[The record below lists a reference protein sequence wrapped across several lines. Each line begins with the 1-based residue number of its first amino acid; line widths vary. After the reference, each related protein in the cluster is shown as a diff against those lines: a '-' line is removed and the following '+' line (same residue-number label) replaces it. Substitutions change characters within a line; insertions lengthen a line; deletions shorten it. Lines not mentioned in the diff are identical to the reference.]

1 MKVNPGQQAH
11 THTLENALSLSFS
24 LSLATICFTLQERF
38 LNELHILVKKKQ
50 TFKLTVDQGW
60 YSEQEMKD
68 ELSWSQ

>member
-1 MKVNPGQQAH
+1 MKVNPRQEPH
-11 THTLENALSLSFS
+11 THTLEKTRS
-24 LSLATICFTLQERF
+24 LSLYHMLLYFTLQERF

-68 ELSWSQ
+68 ELGWAQ

>member
-1 MKVNPGQQAH
+1 M
-11 THTLENALSLSFS
+11 LLY
-24 LSLATICFTLQERF
+24 FTLQERF

-68 ELSWSQ
+68 ELGWAQ